1 MRFLLILLLAFSA
14 RAEFLDLRIA
24 FQGTDC
30 VSCAESLEGRLA
42 RVRGVE
48 TVELDLAASTVH
60 LALQPG
66 NKVRLGPLEA
76 RITQDGT
83 KILSIEAVCLGQAV
97 ETADGLALQPTG
109 LTQPLPLVSDDPPAA
124 GAVGVATGRIE
135 DGRFLLENWRADSGT
150 Q

>member
-1 MRFLLILLLAFSA
+1 MRLLLILLLASSA

-24 FQGTDC
+24 FQATDC

-48 TVELDLAASTVH
+48 KVELNLAPSTVH
-60 LALQPG
+60 LTLAPG

-83 KILSIEAVCLGQAV
+83 KILSIEAVCRGQAV
-97 ETADGLALQPTG
+97 QTDDGLALHPSG
-109 LTQPLPLVSDDPPAA
+109 LTQTLPLVSDNPPAA

-135 DGRFLLENWRADSGT
+135 DGRFLLENWRADSGER
-150 Q
+150 

>member
-1 MRFLLILLLAFSA
+1 MRFLLILLLAVA
-14 RAEFLDLRIA
+14 VRAEFLDLRIK

-48 TVELDLAASTVH
+48 TVELDLTASTVRLT
-60 LALQPG
+60 LAPG

-83 KILSIEAVCLGQAV
+83 KILSVEAVCRGEAV
-97 ETADGLALQPTG
+97 ATDDGLALLPSG
-109 LTQPLPLVSDDPPAA
+109 LTRALPLVGDDLPAA
-124 GAVGVATGRIE
+124 GAVGVATGRID
-135 DGRFLLENWRADSGT
+135 DGRFLLEKWQAHSEAR
-150 Q
+150 

>member
-1 MRFLLILLLAFSA
+1 MRLLLILLLAVSA
-14 RAEFLDLRIA
+14 HAEFLDLRIA

-30 VSCAESLEGRLA
+30 ISCAESLEGRLA
-42 RVRGVE
+42 RVRGIEKVD
-48 TVELDLAASTVH
+48 LDLAASTVH
-60 LALQPG
+60 LILAPS

-83 KILSIEAVCLGQAV
+83 KILSIEAVCRGQTV
-97 ETADGLALQPTG
+97 QTADGLALHPSG
-109 LTQPLPLVSDDPPAA
+109 LTQPLPLVSDDPPVA

-135 DGRFLLENWRADSGT
+135 DGRFLLENWQADSGT